1 MLFLKTFKD
10 AKFVV
15 DGNAFQTFITLSTKN
30 FCLMLAVYLAVHHKQ
45 FMLMTPSVSVTT
57 QCKEIIEI
65 YIY

>member
-10 AKFVV
+10 AKFLV

-30 FCLMLAVYLAVHHKQ
+30 FCLMLAVYLAVHHKK

>member
-10 AKFVV
+10 ATFVV
-15 DGNAFQTFITLSTKN
+15 DGNAFQTFITLSTRN

-45 FMLMTPSVSVTT
+45 FMLMTRSVSVTT

>member
-30 FCLMLAVYLAVHHKQ
+30 NDDVLYVL
-45 FMLMTPSVSVTT
+45 
-57 QCKEIIEI
+57 
-65 YIY
+65 